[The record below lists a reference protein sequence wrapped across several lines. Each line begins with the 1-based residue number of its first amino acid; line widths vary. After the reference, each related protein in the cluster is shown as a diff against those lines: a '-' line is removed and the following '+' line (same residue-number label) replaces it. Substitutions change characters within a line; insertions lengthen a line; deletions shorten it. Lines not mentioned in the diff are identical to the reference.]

1 MEKRAVLVF
10 KYSNYLP
17 FQLFTIY
24 LPRVIPDKNAELM
37 DGQTTVI
44 L

>member
-1 MEKRAVLVF
+1 MEKRALPVF

-17 FQLFTIY
+17 PVIYHLFQS
-24 LPRVIPDKNAELM
+24 VIPDKNAELM